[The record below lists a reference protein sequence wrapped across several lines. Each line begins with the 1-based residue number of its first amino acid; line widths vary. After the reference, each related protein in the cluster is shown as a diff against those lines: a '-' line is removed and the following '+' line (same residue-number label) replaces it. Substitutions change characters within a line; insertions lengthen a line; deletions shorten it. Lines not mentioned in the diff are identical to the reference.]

1 MTFTPG
7 HGPEAVLGEAAAG
20 EVGAGVMGWVAAGVE
35 QAAREIRRPAAARE
49 VAAAERVLVNVT

>member
-20 EVGAGVMGWVAAGVE
+20 EVGAGVVGWVAAGVE

-49 VAAAERVLVNVT
+49 VAAAVRVLVNVT

>member
-7 HGPEAVLGEAAAG
+7 HGPEAVLGEVAAG
-20 EVGAGVMGWVAAGVE
+20 EVVAVLAGCVAAGVE

-49 VAAAERVLVNVT
+49 IAAAVRVLVNVT